1 MVAGLGRIGV
11 VGAGLIGGSIAKAAA
26 EVSPADVVVAD
37 ASASTRAALGARGFR
52 VVGDAAAV
60 ARAVDVAFVAVPPT
74 ATAGVVAEML
84 QASGS
89 VVVSDTAS
97 VKRAVWERV
106 AAIAPPQA
114 LPRYVPG
121 HPLAGRES
129 YGWENSTADLVRGA
143 VWAVCPD
150 AERTDADA
158 TIAVMAAITAMH
170 ARVLAIGAGDHDSA
184 LAYTSHMPHL
194 AASAL
199 ARAVADDS
207 PAQRFRLSG
216 GSLRDATRVAAA
228 SSQLW
233 GDILR
238 QNGPNIVRAL
248 DDFVAELRNYRD
260 MVADE
265 RWDDLAA
272 AWREGAAAREH
283 LRAARWSHE
292 RPVEDVSCPRTV
304 GALLGLGREGRLI
317 HSVAR
322 SGAGLRVGVS
332 HP

>member
-1 MVAGLGRIGV
+1 MPGVGRIGV

-26 EVSPADVVVAD
+26 AVAPADVVVAD

-60 ARAVDVAFVAVPPT
+60 AAATDVAFVAVPPA
-74 ATAGVVAEML
+74 ATAGVVADML
-84 QASGS
+84 RASDT

-97 VKRAVWERV
+97 VKRTVWEQV
-106 AAIAPPQA
+106 AAAAAPEA
-114 LPRYVPG
+114 LARFVPG

-129 YGWENSTADLVRGA
+129 HGWENSTADIVRGA

-150 AERTDADA
+150 ADRTAADA
-158 TIAVMAAITAMH
+158 TVAVVAAITAMQ
-170 ARVLAIGAGDHDSA
+170 ARVLALGVGAHDSA

-199 ARAVADDS
+199 TRAVAGDS

-228 SSQLW
+228 NPDLW

-238 QNGPNIVRAL
+238 HNGPNIVAAI
-248 DDFVAELRNYRD
+248 DDFVAELGRYRE
-260 MVADE
+260 MVAGG

-272 AWREGAAAREH
+272 AWRDGAAAREH
-283 LRAARWSHE
+283 LRTARWSHE
-292 RPVEDVSCPRTV
+292 RPIVDVTCPRTV
-304 GALLGLGREGRLI
+304 RALLDLGRDGRLI
-317 HSVAR
+317 HSVA
-322 SGAGLRVGVS
+322 GAGADLTVGVS
-332 HP
+332 QP